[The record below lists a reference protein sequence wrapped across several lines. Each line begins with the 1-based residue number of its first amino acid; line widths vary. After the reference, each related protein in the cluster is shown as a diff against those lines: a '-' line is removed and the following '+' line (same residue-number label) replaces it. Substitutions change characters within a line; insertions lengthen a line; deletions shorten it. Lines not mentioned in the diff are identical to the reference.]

1 MSTKARILVT
11 SAAGHTGAAVVA
23 RLLDQGFAV
32 RAFVR
37 RQDSRSERLRAA
49 GAEIFVGDLYDMR
62 DLRAALR
69 DVQRAYYCP
78 PFAPNLL
85 HGAMLF
91 ALAAEEARLEV
102 VALVSGWNPHSTHPS
117 ITTREHWI
125 ANNVY
130 RWMPTVDVIHVN
142 PGLFA
147 FTAFL
152 GLPAVAN
159 FGMLLLPYGEGQD
172 APPAQED
179 IAAVAAAVLADPR
192 PHIGRSY
199 RPTGPR
205 LLTGHDYAGVFSRI
219 FDREVRYRDV
229 STSMFIKAA
238 TAQGLKPF
246 EIAQLRHY
254 VEEVR
259 GGTFAVGAPTD
270 HVELVTGRPPEDFE
284 TTARR
289 YVANPALIM
298 PGFQV
303 GGPLGALWLTAK
315 TIVTRVPNLDRWES
329 ERGHPLLSEPVLA
342 HDSDE
347 WRATAQRKQL
357 ALLEPGG
364 PMSAGRRRDST
375 SAPSADDRAGDGD
388 TGLERH
394 RLPTVRD
401 RQAGTLAQGVDA

>member
-1 MSTKARILVT
+1 MSTNARILVT
-11 SAAGHTGAAVVA
+11 SAAGHTGAAVVTQ
-23 RLLDQGFAV
+23 LLDRGFDV

-37 RQDSRSERLRAA
+37 RHDRRSERLRVA
-49 GAEIFVGDLYDMR
+49 GAEIVVGNLYDMR
-62 DLRAALR
+62 DLRAALQ

-102 VALVSGWNPHSTHPS
+102 VALVSGWNPHPGHPS
-117 ITTREHWI
+117 IVSREHWI
-125 ANNVY
+125 ANNIY

-152 GLPAVAN
+152 GLPAAAN
-159 FGMLLLPYGEGQD
+159 LGLLMLPYGDGRD
-172 APPAQED
+172 APPANED
-179 IAAVAAAVLADPR
+179 IAAVASAVLADPA

-205 LLTGHDYAGVFSRI
+205 LLSGHDYAATFSRV
-219 FDREVRYRDV
+219 FGRTVSYRDV
-229 STSMFIKAA
+229 PTRMFMKAA
-238 TAQGLKPF
+238 TAQGLATPF
-246 EIAQLRHY
+246 EIAQLRRY

-289 YVANPALIM
+289 YIEHPAHIM
-298 PGFQV
+298 PGFRV
-303 GGPLGALWLTAK
+303 GGTVGALWLMAK
-315 TIVTRVPNLDRWES
+315 TMLTRVPDLDRWES
-329 ERGHPLLSEPVLA
+329 DRGYPLLDEPVLA

-347 WRATAQRKQL
+347 WRHAAEQRRL
-357 ALLEPGG
+357 ALLEVREPAA
-364 PMSAGRRRDST
+364 PRPVRFSA
-375 SAPSADDRAGDGD
+375 
-388 TGLERH
+388 
-394 RLPTVRD
+394 
-401 RQAGTLAQGVDA
+401 